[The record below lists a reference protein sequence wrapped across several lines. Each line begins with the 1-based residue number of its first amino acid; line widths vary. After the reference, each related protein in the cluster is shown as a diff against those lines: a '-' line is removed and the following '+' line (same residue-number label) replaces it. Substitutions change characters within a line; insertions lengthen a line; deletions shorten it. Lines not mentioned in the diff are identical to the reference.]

1 MSKKVLVTGAA
12 GFIGYHF
19 CQRLLNEG
27 FDVIGLDNLNSYYDV
42 KLKEK
47 RINLL
52 EKKAKNNN
60 SNWTF
65 SKADLIDKDFL
76 KNIFRSQKPTTVFN
90 LAAQAGVRYSLKNP
104 SAYINS
110 NILGF
115 HNLIELSKDYSVQN
129 FIYASSS
136 SVYGGNKKIPFLEK
150 DAVDHPVSLYAATKR
165 ANELI
170 AHSYSHLF
178 GLPCIGLRFFT
189 VYGPWGRPDMAP
201 MIFAKAILDK
211 KPINIFN
218 NGDMYRDFTYI
229 GDVIENMF
237 RLIDKPARKNSEY
250 NHENFNPSES
260 WAPYRIFNVGNAKKI
275 SLMNFIEILEKELG
289 EKSKKIFLQMQK
301 GDVKS
306 TYADTEC
313 IEKWTSFKPNTP
325 LEKGIKEFANWFKLY
340 YQKNQR
346 DII

>member
-1 MSKKVLVTGAA
+1 MNKKILVTGAA
-12 GFIGYHF
+12 GFIGYHL
-19 CQRLLNEG
+19 CQRMLNEG
-27 FDVIGLDNLNSYYDV
+27 FNVIGLDNLNSYYDI

-47 RINLL
+47 RIDLL
-52 EKKAKNNN
+52 EKLAKNKNAY
-60 SNWTF
+60 WEF
-65 SKADLIDKDFL
+65 IKGDLINKDFL
-76 KNIFRSQKPTTVFN
+76 TNIFRGEKPITVYN
-90 LAAQAGVRYSLKNP
+90 LAAQAGVRYSIENP

-115 HNLIELSKDYSVQN
+115 HNLIELCKDYSVKN

-150 DAVDHPVSLYAATKR
+150 DAVDHPISIYAATKR

-178 GLPCIGLRFFT
+178 GMPCIGLRFFT

-211 KPINIFN
+211 KPIHVFN

-229 GDVIENMF
+229 DDVTETLI
-237 RLIDKPARKNSEY
+237 RLINKPAKKNSEY
-250 NHENFNPSES
+250 NHSNSNPSES
-260 WAPYRIFNVGNAKKI
+260 WAPYKIFNVGNSRKI

-289 EKSKKIFLQMQK
+289 EKSNKIFVEMQK
-301 GDVKS
+301 GDIQS
-306 TYADTEC
+306 TSAETEC
-313 IEKWTSFKPNTP
+313 IEKWTDFKPNTN

-340 YQKNQR
+340 YQRNEY

>member
-76 KNIFRSQKPTTVFN
+76 KNIFISQKPTIVFN
-90 LAAQAGVRYSLKNP
+90 LAAQAGVRYSLNNP

-115 HNLIELSKDYSVQN
+115 HNLIELCKDYSVEN

-136 SVYGGNKKIPFLEK
+136 SVYGGNKKIPFSEK

-165 ANELI
+165 TNELI

-201 MIFAKAILDK
+201 IIFAKAIVEK

-229 GDVIENMF
+229 DDVIETMF
-237 RLIDKPARKNSEY
+237 RLIDKPARKNSHYSDESL
-250 NHENFNPSES
+250 NPSES
-260 WAPYRIFNVGNAKKI
+260 WAPYRIFNVGN
-275 SLMNFIEILEKELG
+275 S
-289 EKSKKIFLQMQK
+289 
-301 GDVKS
+301 
-306 TYADTEC
+306 
-313 IEKWTSFKPNTP
+313 
-325 LEKGIKEFANWFKLY
+325 
-340 YQKNQR
+340 R
-346 DII
+346 

>member
-1 MSKKVLVTGAA
+1 MSKKILVTGAA
-12 GFIGYHF
+12 GFIGYHL

-27 FDVIGLDNLNSYYDV
+27 FNVIGLDNLNSYYDV

-52 EKKAKNNN
+52 EKLCKNKQA
-60 SNWTF
+60 NWEF
-65 SKADLIDKDFL
+65 FKGDLINKDSL
-76 KNIFRSQKPTTVFN
+76 KNIFKSKKPLTVFN
-90 LAAQAGVRYSLKNP
+90 LAAQAGVRYSIENP

-115 HNLIELSKDYSVQN
+115 HNLIELCVDYSVKN

-136 SVYGGNKKIPFLEK
+136 SVYGGNKKIPFSEK

-170 AHSYSHLF
+170 AHSYSHLY

-211 KPINIFN
+211 QPINVFN
-218 NGDMYRDFTYI
+218 NGDMFRDFTYI
-229 GDVIENMF
+229 DDVIETMF
-237 RLIDKPARKNSEY
+237 RLIDKPARKNLEY
-250 NHENFNPSES
+250 SHDNCNPSES
-260 WAPYRIFNVGNAKKI
+260 WAPYKILNVGNSGKV
-275 SLMNFIEILEKELG
+275 SLMNFIEILENELG
-289 EKSKKIFLQMQK
+289 EKSKKNFVEMQK

-306 TYADTEC
+306 TSAETES
-313 IEKWTSFKPNTP
+313 IEKWTGFKPNTKF
-325 LEKGIKEFANWFKLY
+325 EKGIKEFANWFKLY
-340 YQKNQR
+340 YQKNENG
-346 DII
+346 II

>member
-1 MSKKVLVTGAA
+1 MNKNILVTGAA
-12 GFIGYHF
+12 GFIGYHL

-27 FDVIGLDNLNSYYDV
+27 FNVIGLDNLNSYYDF

-52 EKKAKNNN
+52 DKLSKNKQAT
-60 SNWTF
+60 WEF
-65 SKADLIDKDFL
+65 LKEDLINKDSL
-76 KNIFRSQKPTTVFN
+76 KNIFKSKKPHIVFN
-90 LAAQAGVRYSLKNP
+90 LAAQAGVRYSLENP

-115 HNLIELSKDYSVQN
+115 HNLIELCVDHSVKN

-136 SVYGGNKKIPFLEK
+136 SVYGGNKKLPFSEK

-178 GLPCIGLRFFT
+178 DLPCIGLRFFT

-211 KPINIFN
+211 QPINVFN
-218 NGDMYRDFTYI
+218 NGDMFRDFTYI
-229 GDVIENMF
+229 DDVIETMF
-237 RLIDKPARKNSEY
+237 RLIDKPARKNSEHNY
-250 NHENFNPSES
+250 ENYNPSES
-260 WAPYRIFNVGNAKKI
+260 WAPYKILNVGNSRKI

-289 EKSKKIFLQMQK
+289 EKSKKNFIEMQK
-301 GDVKS
+301 GDVKITS
-306 TYADTEC
+306 AETES
-313 IEKWTSFKPNTP
+313 IEKWTGFKPNTK

-340 YQKNQR
+340 YQKK
-346 DII
+346 